1 MSDTPITDA
10 NCFGKAAFG
19 DDEKMVSVHVARRL
33 EKSRTPLAEVV
44 APQDALSV
52 ARSSF
57 AAMPAS
63 AVYTR
68 DQIIGCLDVIRRSM
82 NSTR

>member
-33 EKSRTPLAEVV
+33 EKSRTPLAEGGTTERDLRAYLASKGYGYESNVDYWV
-44 APQDALSV
+44 QQFFLE
-52 ARSSF
+52 RSGG
-57 AAMPAS
+57 PE
-63 AVYTR
+63 
-68 DQIIGCLDVIRRSM
+68 GKP
-82 NSTR
+82 